1 MLNYQESKMKKNV
14 KKVRRERQINQ
25 NTKKKDN
32 NKNIS
37 NGME

>member
-1 MLNYQESKMKKNV
+1 MKKNV

-32 NKNIS
+32 NKNKS